1 MQYFDPNTGQFG
13 NDSSYGNA
21 GLPNMWEDARRRQ
34 LGNRRR
40 RGYLGCIGPLV
51 VIVILFAILNFGFGL
66 ALHWG
71 PTTIQVGA
79 NPTLIVESLANEH
92 ATVSIHAG
100 GSDGQIV
107 IQPVRP
113 LNLPFGLPENYQETS
128 DHQTVI
134 YDLGI
139 NTGGTYD
146 ITVPA
151 HTNLK
156 IDTNDTAI
164 LVVGVTGTMHLET
177 NSSSLTVEKS
187 TVIGPS
193 LLRSNDGAI
202 QITQDL
208 LNGPIV
214 VDDNMGDITFQ
225 GTLDPAGDYSFSDN
239 GGAITLTLAQ
249 NTAVLVTATATNGG
263 SIHSNIAGVKA
274 QTSAAGFT
282 LQASLGTDPHAPLT
296 LSNNGG
302 DITIDE

>member
-21 GLPNMWEDARRRQ
+21 GLPNMWGYAGRQ
-34 LGNRRR
+34 QLRNRRR
-40 RGYLGCIGPLV
+40 RGCLGCIGSLV

-71 PTTIQVGA
+71 PTTIQVGT
-79 NPTLIVESLANEH
+79 NPTLIVESVANEH
-92 ATVSIHAG
+92 ATVYIHAG
-100 GSDGQIV
+100 GNNSQIV

-156 IDTNDTAI
+156 IDTNNTAI
-164 LVVGVTGTMHLET
+164 LVVGITGTMHLET
-177 NSSSLTVEKS
+177 NSGSLTVKNS
-187 TVIGPS
+187 TIAGPA
-193 LLRSNDGAI
+193 LLRSNSGAV
-202 QITQDL
+202 QTTQDQF
-208 LNGPIV
+208 NGTIDI
-214 VDDNMGDITFQ
+214 DDNQGDITFQ
-225 GTLDPAGDYSFSDN
+225 GTLDSSGNYTFTNN

-249 NTAVLVTATATNGG
+249 NTAVQTTATTTNGG
-263 SIHSNIAGVKA
+263 AINSNISGVKA
-274 QTSAAGFT
+274 QSTSDGLT
-282 LQASLGTDPHAPLT
+282 LQANLGTAPRATLT
-296 LSNNGG
+296 LSDNGG
-302 DITIDE
+302 DITINE